1 MRIQKIIK
9 NVFNNNYND
18 INENYDINKNLSI
31 QSNQKFEELS
41 VLYEDDSLY
50 NKNYNHLINIYNNYL
65 KKELIIKESLYNYKT
80 RLLKGEELNIE
91 EKKDIKEKKD
101 LRKELLIKI
110 NEIKIKLNNNNKL
123 CQKDQ
128 SYTI

>member
-1 MRIQKIIK
+1 MRINKFFLNK
-9 NVFNNNYND
+9 LNFT
-18 INENYDINKNLSI
+18 NELIDDYDINKNLSI

-41 VLYEDDSLY
+41 ILYEDNSLY
-50 NKNYNHLINIYNNYL
+50 NKNYNKLINIYNDYI
-65 KKELIIKESLYNYKT
+65 KKELVLKENLFVYKT

-91 EKKDIKEKKD
+91 EKKDIKSKKD
-101 LRKELLIKI
+101 LRKHLLLKI
-110 NEIKIKLNNNNKL
+110 DEIKIKLNNNKL

>member
-1 MRIQKIIK
+1 MRINKFFLNK
-9 NVFNNNYND
+9 LNFT
-18 INENYDINKNLSI
+18 NELIDDYDINKNLSI

-41 VLYEDDSLY
+41 ILYEDNSLY
-50 NKNYNHLINIYNNYL
+50 NKNYNKLINIYNDYI
-65 KKELIIKESLYNYKT
+65 KKELVLKENLFVYKT

-91 EKKDIKEKKD
+91 EKKDIRSKKD
-101 LRKELLIKI
+101 LRKHLLLKI
-110 NEIKIKLNNNNKL
+110 DEIKIKLNNNKL

>member
-1 MRIQKIIK
+1 MRINKFILNK
-9 NVFNNNYND
+9 LNFTND
-18 INENYDINKNLSI
+18 ELIDEYDINKNLSI

-41 VLYEDDSLY
+41 ILYEDDSLY
-50 NKNYNHLINIYNNYL
+50 NKNYNKLINIYNDYI
-65 KKELIIKESLYNYKT
+65 KKELVLKENLFVYKT

-91 EKKDIKEKKD
+91 EKKDIRSKKD
-101 LRKELLIKI
+101 LRKNLLLKI
-110 NEIKIKLNNNNKL
+110 DQIKIKLNNNKL

>member
-1 MRIQKIIK
+1 MRINKFFLNK
-9 NVFNNNYND
+9 LNFT
-18 INENYDINKNLSI
+18 NELIHDYDINKNLSI

-41 VLYEDDSLY
+41 ILYEDNSLY
-50 NKNYNHLINIYNNYL
+50 NKNYNKLINIYNDYI
-65 KKELIIKESLYNYKT
+65 KKELVLKENLFVYKT

-91 EKKDIKEKKD
+91 EKKDIRSKKD
-101 LRKELLIKI
+101 LRKHLLLKI
-110 NEIKIKLNNNNKL
+110 DEIKIKLNNNKL

>member
-1 MRIQKIIK
+1 MRINKFILNK
-9 NVFNNNYND
+9 LNFTND
-18 INENYDINKNLSI
+18 ELIDEYDINKNLSI

-41 VLYEDDSLY
+41 ILYEDDSLY
-50 NKNYNHLINIYNNYL
+50 NKNYNKLINIYNDYI
-65 KKELIIKESLYNYKT
+65 KKELVLKENLFVYKT

-91 EKKDIKEKKD
+91 EKKDIRSKKD
-101 LRKELLIKI
+101 LRKNLLLKI
-110 NEIKIKLNNNNKL
+110 DQIKIKLNINKL

>member
-1 MRIQKIIK
+1 MRINKFILNK
-9 NVFNNNYND
+9 LNFT
-18 INENYDINKNLSI
+18 NELIDDYDINKNLSI

-41 VLYEDDSLY
+41 ILYEDDSLY
-50 NKNYNHLINIYNNYL
+50 NKNYNKLINIYNDYI
-65 KKELIIKESLYNYKT
+65 KKELVLKENLFVYKT

-91 EKKDIKEKKD
+91 EKKDIRLKKD
-101 LRKELLIKI
+101 LRKNLLLKI
-110 NEIKIKLNNNNKL
+110 DEIKIKLNNNKL

>member
-1 MRIQKIIK
+1 MRINKFILNK
-9 NVFNNNYND
+9 LNFTND
-18 INENYDINKNLSI
+18 ELIDEYDINKNLSI

-41 VLYEDDSLY
+41 ILYEDDSLY
-50 NKNYNHLINIYNNYL
+50 NKNYNKLINIYNDYI
-65 KKELIIKESLYNYKT
+65 KKELVLKENLFVYKT

-91 EKKDIKEKKD
+91 EKKDIRLKKD
-101 LRKELLIKI
+101 LRKNLLLKI
-110 NEIKIKLNNNNKL
+110 DQIKIKLNNNKL

>member
-1 MRIQKIIK
+1 MRIKIIK
-9 NVFNNNYND
+9 NPFN
-18 INENYDINKNLSI
+18 IFNEVTENFDKNKNLSI

-50 NKNYNHLINIYNNYL
+50 NKNYNKLINIYNNFL
-65 KKELIIKESLYNYKT
+65 KKELIIKESLFNYKT
-80 RLLKGEELNIE
+80 RLLNGEELSLE
-91 EKKDIKEKKD
+91 EKIDIKEKKY
-101 LRKELLIKI
+101 LRKEILIKI
-110 NEIKIKLNNNNKL
+110 DEIKIKLNNNNKL

>member
-1 MRIQKIIK
+1 MRINKFILNK
-9 NVFNNNYND
+9 LNFT
-18 INENYDINKNLSI
+18 NELIDDYDINKNLSI

-41 VLYEDDSLY
+41 ILYEDDSLY
-50 NKNYNHLINIYNNYL
+50 NKNYNKLINIYNDYI
-65 KKELIIKESLYNYKT
+65 KKELVLKENLFVYKT

-91 EKKDIKEKKD
+91 EKKDIRSKKD
-101 LRKELLIKI
+101 LRKNLLLKI
-110 NEIKIKLNNNNKL
+110 DQIKIKLNNNKL

>member
-1 MRIQKIIK
+1 MKLNKLIK
-9 NVFNNNYND
+9 NPFYNV
-18 INENYDINKNLSI
+18 NVLVENFDKNKNLSI

-50 NKNYNHLINIYNNYL
+50 NKNYNKLINIYNYYL
-65 KKELIIKESLYNYKT
+65 KKELILKESLFNYKI
-80 RLLKGEELNIE
+80 RLQNGDNLSLE
-91 EKKDIKEKKD
+91 EKKDIKQKKD

-110 NEIKIKLNNNNKL
+110 DEIKIKLNNNKL

-128 SYTI
+128 NYII

>member
-1 MRIQKIIK
+1 MKINK
-9 NVFNNNYND
+9 FFLNKLNFT
-18 INENYDINKNLSI
+18 NELIHDYDINKNLSI

-41 VLYEDDSLY
+41 ILYEDNSLY
-50 NKNYNHLINIYNNYL
+50 NKNYNKLINIYNDYI
-65 KKELIIKESLYNYKT
+65 KKELVLKENLFVYKT

-91 EKKDIKEKKD
+91 EKKDIRSKKD
-101 LRKELLIKI
+101 LRKHLLLKI
-110 NEIKIKLNNNNKL
+110 DEIKIKLNNNKL